1 MKTGEKLRVR
11 YRNASIPDNTGD
23 VRENEGLIHQTHGL
37 KVDLSRPARPAK
49 SPVLRTSD
57 VS

>member
-1 MKTGEKLRVR
+1 MKTGEKSSVSYGRVH
-11 YRNASIPDNTGD
+11 IPDNTGD
-23 VRENEGLIHQTHGL
+23 IRKNWGLIHQTHGL